1 MLWRDGG
8 LRRPLDAARRRC
20 LRPVRRAAVRR
31 AAGDRRGRLR
41 QPGRGSRVAGAPLR
55 ERGRLPGGVR
65 ASRAGR
71 RARRRQRRAL
81 GRGVCRRPDGARG
94 RGGRGSGPRGVGP
107 PPRHARAR
115 RDRPAGVQLRQLPA
129 RTGAAGRAGA
139 GGADERAVRAARGE
153 RRGRRL
159 RRRRRRAV
167 RRRQACGGS
176 AGGGASDLGDRA
188 RAGAADAGRRDAP
201 PADGLRRLPRTAR
214 RGSVVHVPA
223 ASAADRRGDR
233 GVDVSGRMRQLRFHW
248 RHELAASPEALWP
261 LVADTDRFNRDTGV
275 PPVEVLGTG
284 ANAWRRLRLRRLGV
298 PIEWEEEPFEWLRP
312 ERFGVVRRY
321 SRGPIAEMRV
331 QARLEARE
339 DGGTHLDYDVRVRP
353 RNLLGRLAA
362 VVQVGLLSRFS
373 FARAFRDYDRL
384 ASATPEPARPARL
397 APGGGA
403 RLRRGAETL
412 HAQGLDPQLVESLVR
427 LLERGDEQALERLRP
442 YELADAWQAGRRESL
457 ELLLH
462 ATRAGLTELR
472 WELLCPSC
480 RGAAASVASLR
491 ELESAVHC
499 DTCGIDVSADLER
512 SVELIF
518 TASPSLRDLDRREF
532 CVGGPQVSPHVVAQ
546 QLLGPGEERS
556 LTVRLEPG
564 TYQVRA
570 LGEAA
575 GDVFGASG
583 ETTVTLTNDSAGE
596 RLLRLER
603 AEWRDR
609 AATAAEVAA
618 LQAFRDLF
626 STEVLRPGEP
636 VSVGTLTVLFTDLRG
651 STRFY
656 REVGDPPAFGSGMA

>member
-1 MLWRDGG
+1 
-8 LRRPLDAARRRC
+8 
-20 LRPVRRAAVRR
+20 
-31 AAGDRRGRLR
+31 
-41 QPGRGSRVAGAPLR
+41 
-55 ERGRLPGGVR
+55 
-65 ASRAGR
+65 
-71 RARRRQRRAL
+71 
-81 GRGVCRRPDGARG
+81 
-94 RGGRGSGPRGVGP
+94 
-107 PPRHARAR
+107 
-115 RDRPAGVQLRQLPA
+115 
-129 RTGAAGRAGA
+129 
-139 GGADERAVRAARGE
+139 
-153 RRGRRL
+153 
-159 RRRRRRAV
+159 
-167 RRRQACGGS
+167 
-176 AGGGASDLGDRA
+176 
-188 RAGAADAGRRDAP
+188 
-201 PADGLRRLPRTAR
+201 
-214 RGSVVHVPA
+214 
-223 ASAADRRGDR
+223 
-233 GVDVSGRMRQLRFHW
+233 MRQLRFHW

-339 DGGTHLDYDVRVRP
+339 DGGTHLDYDVCVRP

-412 HAQGLDPQLVESLVR
+412 RAQGLDPQLVESLVR

-532 CVGGPQVSPHVVAQ
+532 CVGGPQLSPHVVAQ

-656 REVGDPPAFGSGMA
+656 REAGDAPAFGSVMQHLDVLREAVAAEGGAVVKAMGDAIMAVFTRPAAAVRAGLAAQQAVAGRPLALKVGIHNGPCIAITQNSVLDYFGSTVNLAARLVSLSTGADVVVSSDVLADPEVVQLDLRREPVEARLKGFEESLELWRVR